1 MDYNKNTIIHKF
13 LKSIKSKV
21 LKALESICFMN
32 FTNFITLQTIF
43 MNDRQE
49 KILSAVIEEYTQT
62 AIPVGSP
69 VLIEKYKFTV
79 SSATIRNDMTSLE
92 EEGYLYQP
100 HISAGRIPT
109 DKGYRYFVEEM
120 MKEKELSK
128 DEQQK
133 MQREFLKLK
142 AQNTRLT
149 RTTAKLLSHVSGNLA
164 ISGNN
169 DEFSDFGMRELM
181 EAPEFQEM
189 DEMCRLVE
197 VLDYIDEKF
206 EDLFKDVKE
215 GETKIFIGKDNPIGG
230 SANCSMIVSPY
241 RLSNG
246 EKGILALIGPK
257 RMAYAKNKSM
267 IEYVKKLLG
276 ASL

>member
-1 MDYNKNTIIHKF
+1 
-13 LKSIKSKV
+13 
-21 LKALESICFMN
+21 
-32 FTNFITLQTIF
+32 

-62 AIPVGSP
+62 AIPVGSQ
-69 VLIEKYKFTV
+69 VLAEKYKFTV
-79 SSATIRNDMTSLE
+79 STATIRNDMMALE
-92 EEGYLYQP
+92 EEGYLHQP

-109 DKGYRYFVEEM
+109 DKGYRYFVEEV
-120 MKEKELSK
+120 MKEKVLSK
-128 DEQQK
+128 EEQQK

-169 DEFSDFGMRELM
+169 EDFSDFGMRELM

-206 EDLFKDVKE
+206 EKLTKDIKE
-215 GETKIFIGKDNPIGG
+215 GETKIFIGKDNPIG
-230 SANCSMIVSPY
+230 SDNCSMIVSPY
-241 RLSNG
+241 RLKNG
-246 EKGILALIGPK
+246 DKGVLALIGPK
-257 RMAYAKNKSM
+257 RMPYAKNKSM
-267 IEYVKKLLG
+267 VEYVKKLLG
-276 ASL
+276 TAVVIIIFINF

>member
-1 MDYNKNTIIHKF
+1 MFHATCCMH
-13 LKSIKSKV
+13 
-21 LKALESICFMN
+21 
-32 FTNFITLQTIF
+32 

-49 KILSAVIEEYTQT
+49 KFLSAVIEEYTQT
-62 AIPVGSP
+62 AIPVGSQ
-69 VLIEKYKFTV
+69 VLAEKYKFAV
-79 SSATIRNDMTSLE
+79 SPATIRNDLASLE
-92 EEGYLYQP
+92 EDGYLYQP

-109 DKGYRYFVEEM
+109 DKGYRYFVEEV

-128 DEQQK
+128 EEQQK

-149 RTTAKLLSHVSGNLA
+149 RTTAKLLSYVSGNFA
-164 ISGNN
+164 ISGAN
-169 DEFSDFGMRELM
+169 DDFSDFGMRELM

-206 EDLFKDVKE
+206 EQLTKDMKE
-215 GETKIFIGKDNPIGG
+215 GETKIFIGKENPIVGT
-230 SANCSMIVSPY
+230 SNCSMIVSPY
-241 RLSNG
+241 KLSSG

-276 ASL
+276 ASIVLLIYFNF

>member
-1 MDYNKNTIIHKF
+1 
-13 LKSIKSKV
+13 
-21 LKALESICFMN
+21 
-32 FTNFITLQTIF
+32 

-62 AIPVGSP
+62 AIPVGSQIL
-69 VLIEKYKFTV
+69 VGKYKFAV
-79 SSATIRNDMTSLE
+79 SPATIRNDMTILE
-92 EEGYLYQP
+92 EDGYLYQP

-109 DKGYRYFVEEM
+109 DKGYRYFVEEV

-142 AQNTRLT
+142 AQNSRLT
-149 RTTAKLLSHVSGNLA
+149 RTTAKLLSHVSGNFA

-169 DEFSDFGMRELM
+169 DEYSDFGMRELM

-206 EDLFKDVKE
+206 EQLIKDVKE
-215 GETKIFIGKDNPIGG
+215 GETKIFIGKENPIGG
-230 SANCSMIVSPY
+230 TENCSMIVAPY
-241 RLSNG
+241 RLSSG

-276 ASL
+276 TSVVIILFINIL

>member
-1 MDYNKNTIIHKF
+1 MD
-13 LKSIKSKV
+13 S
-21 LKALESICFMN
+21 
-32 FTNFITLQTIF
+32 
-43 MNDRQE
+43 RQE
-49 KILSAVIEEYTQT
+49 KILATVIEEYTQT
-62 AIPVGSP
+62 AIPVGSQIL
-69 VLIEKYKFTV
+69 VGKYKFKV
-79 SSATIRNDMTSLE
+79 SPATIRNDMTALE
-92 EEGYLYQP
+92 EEGYLFQP

-120 MKEKELSK
+120 MKDKILSK

-149 RTTAKLLSHVSGNLA
+149 RTTAKLLSHVSGNFA
-164 ISGNN
+164 ISGSN

-181 EAPEFQEM
+181 EEPEFKEL

-197 VLDYIDEKF
+197 MLDYVDEKF
-206 EDLFKDVKE
+206 DQLTKGIKD
-215 GETKIFIGKDNPIGG
+215 GEVKIFIGKENPIEAA
-230 SANCSMIVSPY
+230 ANCSMIVSPY
-241 RLSNG
+241 TLSSG

-276 ASL
+276 ASMMIVIFLYI

>member
-1 MDYNKNTIIHKF
+1 MTRVLIIDYNE
-13 LKSIKSKV
+13 
-21 LKALESICFMN
+21 KALKVYA
-32 FTNFITLQTIF
+32 IF
-43 MNDRQE
+43 MNERQE
-49 KILSAVIEEYTQT
+49 KILATVIEEYTQT
-62 AIPVGSP
+62 AIPVGSQ
-69 VLIEKYKFTV
+69 VLVGKYKFKV
-79 SSATIRNDMTSLE
+79 SPATIRNDMTALE

-120 MKEKELSK
+120 MKDKELSK
-128 DEQQK
+128 QQQQD

-149 RTTAKLLSHVSGNLA
+149 RTTAKLLSHVSGNFA
-164 ISGNN
+164 ISGLIDN

-181 EAPEFQEM
+181 EEPEFKEL

-197 VLDYIDEKF
+197 MLDYVDEKF
-206 EDLFKDVKE
+206 DQLTKGIKE
-215 GETKIFIGKDNPIGG
+215 GETRIFIGKENPIEAA
-230 SANCSMIVSPY
+230 SNCSMIVSPY
-241 RLSNG
+241 KLSNG

-257 RMAYAKNKSM
+257 RMEYAKNKSM

-276 ASL
+276 ASMVIIIMINIF